1 MEITWARALSWRLR
15 QQLLVPVGTR
25 SVADVVSRLGAV
37 PAQSDTELAIRLRR
51 RRSQPGEVADALAE
65 GSLIKTFAFRG
76 ATHLMT
82 PYDASALLSLRASSR
97 MWELPSWKSYYGL
110 APSDWP
116 PLREAV
122 REALAEGPLTPAQ
135 LGEVVTRTRRFAHL
149 RSAFTDKAATFLKP
163 FAWQGDYCF
172 ASVDEGGWAFQRL
185 DHNPRWPGLAALDD
199 AGLRAVEAYV
209 TGYGPVTRAQVQYW
223 LGEGLGAARRQI
235 QSWVDQ
241 LGDRLAEVLV
251 EGTPALVRR
260 GDARALASTEATDE
274 VRLLP
279 GHDQWVL
286 GPGTADAHV
295 VPQDQRKHVTKGAPL
310 VIRSGVVSG
319 IWAVR
324 KDQLQISWFADRKP
338 PVADLREQAGRVADL
353 LGRALDF
360 TVEAT

>member
-1 MEITWARALSWRLR
+1 MEITWPRALAWRLR

-25 SVADVVSRLGAV
+25 SVVDVVSRLGAL
-37 PAQSDTELAIRLRR
+37 PAQSDTELAVRLRR
-51 RRSQPGEVADALAE
+51 RRSRPGEVADALVE

-82 PYDASALLSLRASSR
+82 PYDASALLALRASSR
-97 MWELPSWKSYYGL
+97 MWELPSWQSYYGL

-122 REALAEGPLTPAQ
+122 REALSDGPLTPAQ
-135 LGEVVTRTRRFAHL
+135 LGEVVTRRRKFAHL
-149 RSAFTDKAATFLKP
+149 GAAFTDKAATFLKP

-172 ASVDEGGWAFQRL
+172 ASVADGGWAFQRL
-185 DHNPRWPGLAALDD
+185 DQNARWPGLAELDD

-223 LGEGLGAARRQI
+223 LGEGLGAPRKRI
-235 QSWVDQ
+235 QAWVDQ

-251 EGTPALVRR
+251 GDTPALVRR
-260 GDARALASTEATDE
+260 DDVPALAATEAADE

-295 VPQDQRKHVTKGAPL
+295 VPPDQRRHVTKGTPL

-324 KDQLQISWFADRKP
+324 RDRLQISWFADRKP
-338 PVADLREQAGRVADL
+338 PVQDLREQAGRVADL
-353 LGRALDF
+353 LGRA
-360 TVEAT
+360 VEIGVEMT